1 MIKVQ
6 CQCGKSFEISKN
18 ECICECPYCDSIGL
32 LFDPKQPL
40 YKSEDVV
47 NDFEGKIVRAI
58 WMGLFDYKGPK
69 L

>member
-6 CQCGKSFEISKN
+6 CQCGKSFEISEN

-40 YKSEDVV
+40 YKSEDI
-47 NDFEGKIVRAI
+47 DPETQGLIVKAI
-58 WMGLFDYKGPK
+58 WLGLFDYKGPK